1 MLRIA
6 RPPNPDSFS
15 RFLACVPA
23 QGWQA
28 ATLQIDLRTVDV
40 LGYNA
45 LQGHCVQKRQN
56 RLRYGRRDTAL
67 DFTMAS
73 KKEIKRFRANFSDEL
88 HSAALYETLAHAEKD
103 ETRKQVYKDLARS
116 EREHAQVWADKL
128 SANGMSA
135 RRTGPALKTR
145 MMRALVHVFGAAFVL
160 PTLAA
165 AEYADRNKYQGQ
177 PDAGHMSADEH
188 HHAAVVETLAHGSD
202 PGMSQGARIAAAES
216 WHKGVSSGNDLR
228 AAVLGANDGL
238 VSNFCLI
245 MGVAGAGTGNK
256 AILLTGL
263 AGLIAGACS
272 MALGEWLSVTN
283 ARELARTQ
291 IAKEADEL
299 KMSPDAEEHELAL
312 IYRAK
317 GLGPDEAKRVASQM
331 MRDKDKALDTLTREE
346 LGLDPAE
353 LGGNPW
359 SAAAVSFCLFS
370 LGAIFPAMP
379 FLWTHGF
386 PAIAQCIVLS
396 ALSLAAI
403 GVFTSLFNGRSA
415 AFSALRQVA
424 IGLIAAAFTF
434 GVGRLLGVSVS

>member
-1 MLRIA
+1 
-6 RPPNPDSFS
+6 
-15 RFLACVPA
+15 
-23 QGWQA
+23 
-28 ATLQIDLRTVDV
+28 
-40 LGYNA
+40 
-45 LQGHCVQKRQN
+45 
-56 RLRYGRRDTAL
+56 
-67 DFTMAS
+67 MAS
-73 KKEIKRFRANFSDEL
+73 KQEINRFKANFSDEL
-88 HSAALYETLAHAEKD
+88 HSAALYETLASVEKD
-103 ETRKQVYKDLARS
+103 ETRKQVYSDLAKS
-116 EREHAQVWADKL
+116 EREHAQLWAEKL
-128 SANGMSA
+128 KANGISTKG
-135 RRTGPALKTR
+135 TGPAVKTR
-145 MMRALVHVFGAAFVL
+145 LMQTLVRFFGAGFVL

-165 AEYADRNKYQGQ
+165 AEYADRNKYHGQ
-177 PDAGHMSADEH
+177 PDAGRMSADEH
-188 HHAAVVETLAHGSD
+188 HHAAVVQTLAHRGD
-202 PGMSQGARIAAAES
+202 RDMSQGARIAAAES

-283 ARELARTQ
+283 ARELASTQ
-291 IAKEADEL
+291 IAKEAEEL
-299 KMSPDAEEHELAL
+299 EMSPEAEEHELAL

-317 GLGPDEAKRVASQM
+317 GLKADEAKRVASQM

-370 LGAIFPAMP
+370 VGAIFPTMP
-379 FLWTHGF
+379 FLWSHGF
-386 PAIAQCIVLS
+386 SAILQCVVLS
-396 ALSLAAI
+396 ALALASI

-415 AFSALRQVA
+415 LFSSLRQV
-424 IGLIAAAFTF
+424 IVGLLAAAFTF
-434 GVGRLLGVSVS
+434 GVGHALGVSIS

>member
-1 MLRIA
+1 
-6 RPPNPDSFS
+6 
-15 RFLACVPA
+15 
-23 QGWQA
+23 
-28 ATLQIDLRTVDV
+28 
-40 LGYNA
+40 
-45 LQGHCVQKRQN
+45 
-56 RLRYGRRDTAL
+56 
-67 DFTMAS
+67 MAS
-73 KKEIKRFRANFSDEL
+73 KHEIKRFRANLSDEL
-88 HSAALYETLAHAEKD
+88 HSAALYETLANVEED
-103 ETRKQVYKDLARS
+103 GTRKQVYSDLARS
-116 EREHAQVWADKL
+116 EREHAQVWAEKL
-128 SANGMSA
+128 SANGVRPKGSGQA
-135 RRTGPALKTR
+135 VKTR
-145 MMRALVHVFGAAFVL
+145 LMRTLVHLFGAGFVL

-165 AEYADRNKYQGQ
+165 AEYADRNKYHGQ

-188 HHAAVVETLAHGSD
+188 HHATVVQTLAQGGG
-202 PGMSQGARIAAAES
+202 PNMSQGARIAAAES

-245 MGVAGAGTGNK
+245 MGVAGAGTANK
-256 AILLTGL
+256 AIMLTGL

-283 ARELARTQ
+283 ARELASTQ

-299 KMSPDAEEHELAL
+299 ETSPEAEEHELAL

-317 GLGPDEAKRVASQM
+317 GLDVDEAKRVASQM

-359 SAAAVSFCLFS
+359 SAAGVSFCLFS
-370 LGAIFPAMP
+370 VGAIFPVMP
-379 FLWTHGF
+379 FLWTHGL
-386 PAIAQCIVLS
+386 PAIAQCIALS
-396 ALSLAAI
+396 ALALASI
-403 GVFTSLFNGRSA
+403 GVFTSLFNGRNA
-415 AFSALRQVA
+415 AFSASRQVA

>member
-1 MLRIA
+1 
-6 RPPNPDSFS
+6 
-15 RFLACVPA
+15 
-23 QGWQA
+23 
-28 ATLQIDLRTVDV
+28 
-40 LGYNA
+40 
-45 LQGHCVQKRQN
+45 
-56 RLRYGRRDTAL
+56 
-67 DFTMAS
+67 MAS
-73 KKEIKRFRANFSDEL
+73 KHEIKRFRANLSDEL
-88 HSAALYETLAHAEKD
+88 HSAALYETLAKVEED
-103 ETRKQVYKDLARS
+103 DTRKQVYSDLARS
-116 EREHAQVWADKL
+116 ERQHAQVWAEKL
-128 SANGMSA
+128 TANGVHSK
-135 RRTGPALKTR
+135 RTGQAVKTR
-145 MMRALVHVFGAAFVL
+145 LMQTLVRFFGADFVL

-165 AEYADRNKYQGQ
+165 AEYADRNKYHGQ
-177 PDAGHMSADEH
+177 PDAGRMSADEH
-188 HHAAVVETLAHGSD
+188 HHAAVVQTLAHGGD
-202 PGMSQGARIAAAES
+202 PDMSQGARIAAAES

-283 ARELARTQ
+283 ARELANTQ
-291 IAKEADEL
+291 IAREADEL
-299 KMSPDAEEHELAL
+299 EMSPEAEEHELAL

-317 GLGPDEAKRVASQM
+317 GLEADEARRVASQM

-359 SAAAVSFCLFS
+359 SAAGVSFCLFS
-370 LGAIFPAMP
+370 VGAIFPAMP

-386 PAIAQCIVLS
+386 SAIAQCVVLS
-396 ALSLAAI
+396 AVALASI

-415 AFSALRQVA
+415 AFSALRQVV
-424 IGLIAAAFTF
+424 IGLVAAAFTF
-434 GVGRLLGVSVS
+434 GAGRLLGVSVS